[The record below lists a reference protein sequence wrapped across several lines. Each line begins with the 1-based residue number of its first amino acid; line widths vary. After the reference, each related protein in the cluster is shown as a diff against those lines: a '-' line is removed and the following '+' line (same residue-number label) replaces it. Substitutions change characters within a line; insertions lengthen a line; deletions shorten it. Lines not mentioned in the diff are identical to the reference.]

1 MAEESVEPLV
11 TECPSCQTRFRVTEN
26 QLQVAAGR
34 VRCGACLTVFQGVEH
49 LLWDDEPQ
57 FETGA
62 EAETALDDLLNELDD
77 DQDPAPSEED
87 AAADLPDLDAI
98 GMDPIS
104 AADEA
109 DDEGWSEPANQLY
122 GGHEEPSMLAP
133 EELQRIE
140 QTLSGEDPEDQD
152 RQTDLEVV
160 ADKAGTETGDR
171 DEEVVAELPEELQPI
186 QPPTEIE
193 ALAEPETELTFGNA
207 DDPVEPFVFGEEPVE
222 RRWWVSVA
230 TAAAVVALVVQVLW
244 FQFETWAR
252 DPAIRPLY
260 GGVCQLLGCELPTL
274 RDIESMLAQNLVVR
288 SHPEVANALLVD
300 AIIVNQA
307 AFVQPFPV
315 LELRFTSLNGNLV
328 AGRRFRPEEYLAG
341 ELDGATT
348 MQVQTPIHVEL
359 AIEDP
364 GDEAVNYFL
373 SFR

>member
-1 MAEESVEPLV
+1 M
-11 TECPSCQTRFRVTEN
+11 
-26 QLQVAAGR
+26 
-34 VRCGACLTVFQGVEH
+34 TVFQGVEQ

-57 FETGA
+57 FETGV
-62 EAETALDDLLNELDD
+62 EAETALDDLLNELCD
-77 DQDPAPSEED
+77 DQDSAPSEED
-87 AAADLPDLDAI
+87 AAAALPDLGAI

-122 GGHEEPSMLAP
+122 GGHEEPSILAP

-140 QTLSGEDPEDQD
+140 QMLSGEDPEDQD
-152 RQTDLEVV
+152 AQTDAQTDLEEV
-160 ADKAGTETGDR
+160 ADAVSGETGDR
-171 DEEVVAELPEELQPI
+171 VDEEAAAELSEE

-193 ALAEPETELTFGNA
+193 TLAELGTELVFGNA
-207 DDPVEPFVFGEEPVE
+207 DDPVEPFVFGEEAVE

-230 TAAAVVALVVQVLW
+230 TAAAVVALVAQVLW

-252 DPAIRPLY
+252 DPVMRPLY

-274 RDIESMLAQNLVVR
+274 RDIESMLSQNLVVR